1 MYADIFMVQAHCMT
15 TAQSQSCAVQ
25 VPSAGI
31 LTNGT
36 AYLFYKCHHDHQPN
50 GQPILACFEFM
61 SVDLHNGI
69 RAESAVDTVMKV
81 VRSMLQLFTDQ
92 KKALSSFWSQTAV
105 QLL

>member
-1 MYADIFMVQAHCMT
+1 
-15 TAQSQSCAVQ
+15 
-25 VPSAGI
+25 
-31 LTNGT
+31 
-36 AYLFYKCHHDHQPN
+36 
-50 GQPILACFEFM
+50 M